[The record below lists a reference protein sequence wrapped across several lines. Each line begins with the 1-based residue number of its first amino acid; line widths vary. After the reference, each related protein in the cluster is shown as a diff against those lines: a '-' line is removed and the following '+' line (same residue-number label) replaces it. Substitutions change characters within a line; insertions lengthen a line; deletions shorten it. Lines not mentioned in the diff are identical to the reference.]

1 MNRLRFVLIAIL
13 AATPL
18 LAAQPARAP
27 QAPPQPAP
35 QEPVATFR
43 SSVRA
48 IQVDAVVT
56 DQDGNPV
63 RGLTEDDFEVVEKGQ
78 SQAITTFE
86 AVDIPIESQPPDL
99 ADSDVVTNEGDGRIY
114 LIAIDGISA
123 ANAAAAKKW
132 LRGFFADHFGPSDV
146 AAVMLLDRGH
156 RNSGQ
161 DFTSNRRLLIDG
173 IDRFIGYNENE
184 TGEAVVPGSASP
196 IASPTERPA
205 AGTQSAAASA
215 RYESQ
220 VLGSRNRMGRLKDLT
235 EFLIRTPGRRK
246 AMILI
251 TEAIGFDA
259 TDFIDY
265 RGTAMNPAAQL
276 AHDAMTAATRGN
288 IAVYPIHPGGASPDL
303 LVSGPDTDV
312 SSERLGRQSATLELR
327 TLAAATGGFAHVNS
341 NNFNDAFTRL
351 VAENSVY
358 YMLGFNSSQEKDDGL
373 YVPVQVRVKRPGL
386 RVHARQGYIAP
397 FRGKDTI
404 TRPDR
409 RAGVENALASPVPM
423 PGVPIRAFAAPFRGR
438 GKTAAVAVALEMEA
452 EALGLQESA
461 NGALRGSVDVRLVA
475 TDVSAKVLPQTRQA
489 GTITIPA
496 DSRADVERDGLHVLT
511 KADLQP
517 GRYQLRVAVGTQQ
530 RGGSVLLD
538 LDIPDFSRK
547 ELTMSGLVLRGP
559 QDPEGVFLPTGD
571 PLEVLA
577 RRGPTTSRVFRNA
590 DMVTVY
596 AEVYEATGGRPHNID
611 VNAVL
616 RNEAGQVI
624 PVASATRSSDEVKKA
639 GDLLRVELQLP
650 LAELAPGRYVFF
662 LEAKS
667 TAGGGPVSRSV
678 PFRMR

>member
-1 MNRLRFVLIAIL
+1 MNRLRFALLTII

-18 LAAQPARAP
+18 LAAQAR
-27 QAPPQPAP
+27 PPQPAP

-56 DQDGNPV
+56 DEDGTPV
-63 RGLTEDDFEVVEKGQ
+63 RGLTEDDFEIVEKGKPQ
-78 SQAITTFE
+78 PITTFE
-86 AVDIPIESQPPDL
+86 AVDIPIETQPPDL

-123 ANAAAAKKW
+123 ANAALAKKW
-132 LRGFFADHFGPSDV
+132 MRTFFAEHFGPSDV

-156 RNSGQ
+156 RNAGQ
-161 DFTSNRRLLIDG
+161 DFTSNRRLLLDG

-184 TGEAVVPGSASP
+184 PGEAVVPGSASP

-205 AGTQSAAASA
+205 AGTQSAAGSA

-220 VLGSRNRMGRLKDLT
+220 VLGARNRMGRLKDLT

-276 AHDAMTAATRGN
+276 AHDALTAATRGN
-288 IAVYPIHPGGASPDL
+288 IAVYPIHPAGASPDL

-312 SSERLGRQSATLELR
+312 SSERLARQSATLELR
-327 TLAAATGGFAHVNS
+327 TLAATTGGFAHVNS
-341 NNFNDAFTRL
+341 NDFTAAFTRL
-351 VAENSVY
+351 VVENSVY

-386 RVHARQGYIAP
+386 RVHAREGYIAP

-423 PGVPIRAFAAPFRGR
+423 PGVPIRAFAAPFKGK

-452 EALGLQESA
+452 DALGLQEAA
-461 NGALRGSVDVRLVA
+461 NGALRGAFDVRLVA
-475 TDVSAKVLPQTRQA
+475 TDVSAKVLPQTRQL
-489 GTITIPA
+489 GNITIPA
-496 DSRADVERDGLHVLT
+496 DSRAAVERNGLHVLT
-511 KADLQP
+511 KTELQP
-517 GRYQLRVAVGTQQ
+517 GRYQLRVAVGSQQ
-530 RGGSVLLD
+530 RGGSVVLD
-538 LDIPDFSRK
+538 LDVPDFSKK
-547 ELTMSGLVLRGP
+547 ELAMSGLVLRGVEE
-559 QDPEGVFLPTGD
+559 PEGIFLPVGD
-571 PLEVLA
+571 PLEALG
-577 RRGPTTSRVFRNA
+577 RRGPTTARVFRTS
-590 DMVTVY
+590 DVVTAY
-596 AEVYEATGGRPHNID
+596 AEIYDDPGGRPHSIE
-611 VNAVL
+611 VKAVL
-616 RNEAGQVI
+616 RSEAGTVI
-624 PVASATRSSDEVKKA
+624 PVASATVSSDDLKKT
-639 GDLLRVELQLP
+639 GNMLRVEPRLP
-650 LAELAPGRYVFF
+650 LGDLQPGRYVFS

-667 TAGGGPVSRSV
+667 TAGGDAISRSV

>member
-1 MNRLRFVLIAIL
+1 MHSRRCWRLNPPRRHNRS
-13 AATPL
+13 
-18 LAAQPARAP
+18 
-27 QAPPQPAP
+27 AP

-63 RGLTEDDFEVVEKGQ
+63 RGLTEDDFEVIEKGKP
-78 SQAITTFE
+78 QAITTFE

-123 ANAAAAKKW
+123 ANAALAKKW
-132 LRGFFADHFGPSDV
+132 LRTFFADHFGPSDV
-146 AAVMLLDRGH
+146 AAVMLLDRGS

-184 TGEAVVPGSASP
+184 EGEAVVPGSASP
-196 IASPTERPA
+196 IAGPTERPA
-205 AGTQSAAASA
+205 AGTQSAIASA
-215 RYESQ
+215 KYESQ
-220 VLGSRNRMGRLKDLT
+220 VLGARNRMGRLKDLT
-235 EFLIRTPGRRK
+235 EFLIKTPGRRK

-251 TEAIGFDA
+251 SEAIGFDA
-259 TDFIDY
+259 TDFKDY
-265 RGTAMNPAAQL
+265 KGTSMNPASQL

-288 IAVYPIHPGGASPDL
+288 IAVYPIHPGGPGT
-303 LVSGPDTDV
+303 SGLD
-312 SSERLGRQSATLELR
+312 ATMELR
-327 TLAAATGGFAHVNS
+327 TIAAATGGFAHINS
-341 NNFNDAFTRL
+341 NNFNDSFTRL
-351 VAENSVY
+351 VQENSVY

-386 RVHARQGYIAP
+386 RLHAREGYIAP

-438 GKTAAVAVALEMEA
+438 GKTAAIAVALEMEA

-475 TDVSAKVLPQTRQA
+475 TDVSAKVLPQSRQL

-496 DSRADVERDGLHVLT
+496 ASRAEVDRDGLHVLT
-511 KADLQP
+511 KTDLQP
-517 GRYQLRVAVGTQQ
+517 GRYQLRVAVGSQQ

-538 LDIPDFSRK
+538 LDVPDFSKK
-547 ELTMSGLVLRGP
+547 ELTMSGLLFRGP
-559 QDPEGVFLPTGD
+559 AEPEGVFLPTGD
-571 PLEVLA
+571 PLEAIA
-577 RRGPTTSRVFRNA
+577 RRGPTTSRVFRNS
-590 DMVTVY
+590 DIVTVY
-596 AEVYEATGGRPHNID
+596 AEVYEATGGRPHNIE

-616 RNEAGQVI
+616 RSEAGKVI
-624 PVASATRSSDEVKKA
+624 PVASATRSSDDVKKA

-650 LAELAPGRYVFF
+650 LTELPPGRYVFS

-667 TAGGGPVSRSV
+667 TAGGDTISRTV